1 MNRRIAFAW
10 IVAWATA
17 GAARADAEG
26 LTRLMSGT
34 TSRLTVIGWSADER
48 FAVVRVFSLLSPE
61 EQTGFCAGY
70 VDDNGKPFLG
80 SLAFFVLEGSTL
92 SARLPIQDGTDAAGK
107 REDGCTPPGIAS
119 QRLAA
124 AKKKLAAMGVDLG
137 KPGSLVDGGAL
148 PAPNGPGSAPIMRL
162 DHGPYEERSDGKP
175 LSIVPPGQTEPQTL
189 KLDAWWKTMESPGGG
204 TVTTLGTFALR
215 QGEQVVKRVKTS
227 AVNTGNMG
235 SRDMLRSGPVYSSP
249 SGRRLLFFVSEEFT
263 SGRGDASVPYL
274 FGAFEWQGA
283 LLVAR

>member
-1 MNRRIAFAW
+1 MNRWSALVVW
-10 IVAWATA
+10 LVAWATA
-17 GAARADAEG
+17 GAARANAEG

-61 EQTGFCAGY
+61 EPTAFCAGY
-70 VDDNGKPFLG
+70 VDDKGKPFLG

-92 SARLPIQDGTDAAGK
+92 SARLPIQDGTDVAGK

-137 KPGSLVDGGAL
+137 KPGILVDGGA
-148 PAPNGPGSAPIMRL
+148 PSAPEISVLERL
-162 DHGPYEERSDGKP
+162 DHGAVEERSDGKL
-175 LSIVPPGQTEPQTL
+175 LSIVPPGQTEPQTV
-189 KLDAWWKTMESPGGG
+189 KLDAWWKTMETPGGG

-227 AVNTGNMG
+227 ATNTGNMG